1 MTDLTLD
8 FPLRHR
14 CVQTT
19 GVFLRYI
26 RRSNTALM
34 FTFHSIIL
42 FIRKISC
49 FMNSDPH
56 SGFPK
61 PCPKILGENLA
72 TPISE
77 SCSHHRLQSFQ
88 RLTVFDFRSLSL
100 FFLWPPCVADADII
114 FFLSCGFFYLLLSFF
129 SSPILSR
136 CRLDVYYTSTHG
148 VALVRI

>member
-1 MTDLTLD
+1 LTDLTLD

-114 FFLSCGFFYLLLSFF
+114 FFVLWFLLSSSIFF
-129 SSPILSR
+129 PRLFSAVADWMSTILPHM
-136 CRLDVYYTSTHG
+136 VWP
-148 VALVRI
+148 